1 METAENLDD
10 CTDNNQYL
18 TDNIK
23 TQTGNPDECTDEN
36 IELMQKEP
44 EKPDEDTETEME
56 ITEILPGKSEKGT
69 DKKIEIN
76 LDSKFNPD
84 DKANHSTKN
93 LILLNVIMS
102 LMNVLMKRKRK

>member
-10 CTDNNQYL
+10 CTDNNEYL

-23 TQTGNPDECTDEN
+23 TQTGNPDKCIDEN
-36 IELMQKEP
+36 IELTQKEP

-56 ITEILPGKSEKGT
+56 ITEILPGKPEKGT

-84 DKANHSTKN
+84 DKADHSTKD
-93 LILLNVIMS
+93 LILLNMITS
-102 LMNVLMKRKRK
+102 LMNVMKRKRK

>member
-36 IELMQKEP
+36 IELTQKEP

-56 ITEILPGKSEKGT
+56 ITEILPGKPEKGT

-84 DKANHSTKN
+84 DKADHSTKD
-93 LILLNVIMS
+93 LILLNMITS
-102 LMNVLMKRKRK
+102 LMNVMKRKRK

>member
-10 CTDNNQYL
+10 CTDNNEYL

-36 IELMQKEP
+36 IELTQKEP

-56 ITEILPGKSEKGT
+56 ITEILPGKPEEVT
-69 DKKIEIN
+69 EKKIEIN

-84 DKANHSTKN
+84 DNADHSTKD
-93 LILLNVIMS
+93 LILLNMIIS
-102 LMNVLMKRKRK
+102 LMNVMKRKQK